1 MSTKIYL
8 NKQLKDYYKHCLEE
22 EIKLGKI
29 DKNISNHLL
38 TISKSK
44 NIVPIF
50 SKKGRNDISNNYFES
65 YLRISF
71 FEHIDS
77 LIIENIRP
85 KLEQKYSIEK
95 DSEFMLKI
103 IDPYIQI
110 NREINEKNMGAKWLT
125 DPYYF
130 NINQIEFKL
139 SKGDDSLHNS
149 FWNDLTNLLSG
160 IE

>member
-1 MSTKIYL
+1 MSTRIYL
-8 NKQLKDYYKHCLEE
+8 NKQLKDYYKYCLEE
-22 EIKLGKI
+22 EIRLGKI

-38 TISKSK
+38 TINKSK
-44 NIVPIF
+44 NIAPVF
-50 SKKGRNDISNNYFES
+50 SKKGKNDITNNYFES

-71 FEHIDS
+71 FKHFEN
-77 LIIENIRP
+77 LIIKNIGP

-95 DSEFMLKI
+95 ESEFMLKI
-103 IDPYIQI
+103 INPYVQI
-110 NREINEKNMGAKWLT
+110 KRVTNEKNRGAKWLT

-149 FWNDLTNLLSG
+149 FWNDLSNLLSE